1 MKNNSSH
8 AEVLRRENEK
18 QKTNNKNDKSN
29 FEKDTKKWEER
40 EFQLVTALK
49 KLNFDFTQLQKLL
62 K

>member
-1 MKNNSSH
+1 M
-8 AEVLRRENEK
+8 ENEK